1 MGVNVT
7 KAGTLIYRDAEFE
20 PKVSDNVPNSETGSF
35 YWIRVF
41 TKASVLMP
49 RSEETIARE

>member
-7 KAGTLIYRDAEFE
+7 KAGSLIYRDAEFE
-20 PKVSDNVPNSETGSF
+20 PKVSDKVPNSETDSF
-35 YWIRVF
+35 YWIRFF

-49 RSEETIARE
+49 CSEETIARE